1 MQRFTALAAVV
12 ASFAFASPALAQ
24 DSATDAYGGQPGILG
39 EIETVEPGGEE
50 TTSTRPA
57 PPADTPVARSTDS
70 LPFTG
75 FDAFLMAAGGFAL
88 LSIGLAMRRL
98 ATARN

>member
-1 MQRFTALAAVV
+1 MQRLIALATVV
-12 ASFAFASPALAQ
+12 AMFAFASPALAQ

-39 EIETVEPGGEE
+39 EIETVEPGDDG
-50 TTSTRPA
+50 TSTTPT
-57 PPADTPVARSTDS
+57 PPADTPVARSADT

-75 FDAFLMAAGGFAL
+75 FDAFLMGAGGIAL

-98 ATARN
+98 GRVRA